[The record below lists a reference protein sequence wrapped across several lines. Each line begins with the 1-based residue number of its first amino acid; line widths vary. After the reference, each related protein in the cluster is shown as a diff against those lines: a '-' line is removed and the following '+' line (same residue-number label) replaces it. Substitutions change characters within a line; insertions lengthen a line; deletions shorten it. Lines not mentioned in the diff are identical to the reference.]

1 MADEIKFSCSGGW
14 AAKLAPKTLEQILKS
29 LPRGVRDDNLIVGYE
44 SKDDAAVYKINDQVS
59 IIETL
64 DFFPSMVEDPYLFGQ
79 IAATNSLSD
88 VWAMGGRPIM
98 ALNIAAFPDGM
109 DADTIG
115 KVLKGGAEKVIE
127 AGCTL
132 CGGHTI
138 VDEVAKYG
146 LSVTGLVD
154 TKRVLTN
161 NGVKVGDMII
171 LTKPLGVGILLT
183 AHQCEIDTKE
193 DFDAAVKSMT
203 TLNKYA
209 AEILFKYHVN
219 ALTDVTGFGLFTHL
233 NEMLDDKAS
242 AKLYIDKIP
251 SINENVKKYAEDDY
265 YTGGSQRNEDMIKD
279 KIDFGKCPD
288 WVKLLGYDPQTSGG
302 LLASIDEKDVDKA
315 MDELMKLDIKSSV
328 VGEIIDKKDKS
339 IYMVW

>member
-1 MADEIKFSCSGGW
+1 M
-14 AAKLAPKTLEQILKS
+14 APKTLEQVLKS
-29 LPRGVRDDNLIVGYE
+29 LPKGEIDKNLIVGYE
-44 SKDDAAVYKINDQVS
+44 SKDDAAVYKINDDVS

-88 VWAMGGRPIM
+88 VWAMGGKPVM
-98 ALNIAAFPDGM
+98 ALNIAAFPEDM
-109 DADTIG
+109 DVEVLG

-138 VDEVAKYG
+138 VDETPKYG
-146 LSVTGLVD
+146 LSVTGIVD
-154 TKRVLTN
+154 TKKVLTN
-161 NGVKVGDMII
+161 NGVVAGDKII

-183 AHQCEIDTKE
+183 AHQCEVDTKD

-209 AEILFKYHVN
+209 AEILFKYKVH
-219 ALTDVTGFGLFTHL
+219 ALTDVTGFGLFNHL
-233 NEMLDDKAS
+233 NEMLDNKNS

-251 SINENVKKYAEDDY
+251 AVNKNVEKYVKEDY
-265 YTGGSQRNEDMIKD
+265 YTGGAIRNEDAIKD
-279 KIDFGKCPD
+279 KMDFGSAPD
-288 WVKLLGYDPQTSGG
+288 WIKQLGYDPQTSGG
-302 LLASIDEKDVDKA
+302 LLCSIAADDADKA
-315 MDELMKLDIKSSV
+315 MDELSKLEIKSAI
-328 VGEIIDKKDKS
+328 VGEIIEKKEKA
-339 IYMVW
+339 IYMI

>member
-1 MADEIKFSCSGGW
+1 MEQV
-14 AAKLAPKTLEQILKS
+14 LAS
-29 LPRGVRDDNLIVGYE
+29 LPKGIKDENLIVGYE
-44 SKDDAAVYKINDQVS
+44 SKDDAAVYKINDDVS

-109 DADTIG
+109 EPETIG

-127 AGCTL
+127 AGCAL

-138 VDEVAKYG
+138 VDEIPKYG
-146 LSVTGLVD
+146 LSVTGIVD

-161 NGVKVGDMII
+161 NGVKVGDKII
-171 LTKPLGVGILLT
+171 LTKPLGMGILLT
-183 AHQCEIDTKE
+183 AHQCDIDTKE
-193 DFDAAVKSMT
+193 DFDMMIKSMT

-209 AEILFKYHVN
+209 AEILFKYKIN
-219 ALTDVTGFGLFTHL
+219 ALTDVTGFGLFNHL

-242 AKLYIDKIP
+242 AKLYINNIP
-251 SINENVKKYAEDDY
+251 SATANVKVFAEDDY
-265 YTGGSQRNEDMIKD
+265 YTGGSQRNEDAIKD
-279 KIDFGKCPD
+279 KIDFGNCPE
-288 WVKLLGYDPQTSGG
+288 WIKLLGYDPQTSGG
-302 LLASIDEKDVDKA
+302 LLCSIDANDADKA
-315 MDELMKLDIKSSV
+315 MEELSKLELKSAI
-328 VGEIIDKKDKS
+328 VGEIIEKDSKC
-339 IYMVW
+339 IYMV

>member
-1 MADEIKFSCSGGW
+1 M
-14 AAKLAPKTLEQILKS
+14 EQVLKS
-29 LPRGVRDDNLIVGYE
+29 LPKGIKDENLIVGYE
-44 SKDDAAVYKINDQVS
+44 SKDDAAVYKINDEVS

-109 DADTIG
+109 KPEIIG
-115 KVLKGGAEKVIE
+115 EVLRGGAEKVIE

-146 LSVTGLVD
+146 LSVTGIVD

-161 NGVKVGDMII
+161 NGVKVGDKVI

-183 AHQCEIDTKE
+183 AHQCEVDIKE
-193 DFDAAVKSMT
+193 DFEMAVKSMT

-209 AEILFKYHVN
+209 AEILLKYNVH
-219 ALTDVTGFGLFTHL
+219 ALTDVTGFGLFNHL
-233 NEMLDDKAS
+233 DEMLDGNAS
-242 AKLYIDKIP
+242 ANIYKDKLP
-251 SINENVKKYAEDDY
+251 SVNDNVKKYAEDDY
-265 YTGGSQRNEDMIKD
+265 YTGGSQRNEDMIKN
-279 KIDFGKCPD
+279 KIDFGDAPE
-288 WVKLLGYDPQTSGG
+288 WIKLLGYDPQTSGG
-302 LLASIDEKDVDKA
+302 LLCSIDEKDADKA
-315 MDELMKLDIKSSV
+315 MDELSKLELKSAI
-328 VGEIIDKKDKS
+328 VGEIVEKKDKA
-339 IYMVW
+339 IYLI

>member
-1 MADEIKFSCSGGW
+1 M
-14 AAKLAPKTLEQILKS
+14 APKTLEEVLKS
-29 LPRGVRDDNLIVGYE
+29 LPKGIKDDNLIVGYE
-44 SKDDAAVYKINDQVS
+44 SKDDAAVYKINDEVS

-88 VWAMGGRPIM
+88 VWAMGGKPVM

-109 DADTIG
+109 NPETIG

-138 VDEVAKYG
+138 VDETVKYG
-146 LSVTGLVD
+146 LSVTGIVD
-154 TKRVLTN
+154 TKKILTN
-161 NGVKVGDMII
+161 NGVKVGDKII

-193 DFDAAVKSMT
+193 DFDAVIKSMT

-209 AEILFKYHVN
+209 AEILFKYNVS
-219 ALTDVTGFGLFTHL
+219 ALTDVTGFGLFNHL
-233 NEMLDDKAS
+233 NEMLDDKQS

-251 SINENVKKYAEDDY
+251 TVNANVKKYVEDDY
-265 YTGGSQRNEDMIKD
+265 YTGGAIRNEDAIKN
-279 KIDFGKCPD
+279 KIDFGNTPEWLKQ
-288 WVKLLGYDPQTSGG
+288 VGYDPQTSGG
-302 LLASIDEKDVDKA
+302 LLCSIDASDAEKA
-315 MDELMKLDIKSSV
+315 LEELSKLDIRSSI
-328 VGEIIDKKDKS
+328 VGEVIEKKEKA
-339 IYMVW
+339 IYMI

>member
-1 MADEIKFSCSGGW
+1 M
-14 AAKLAPKTLEQILKS
+14 APKTLEEVLKS
-29 LPRGVRDDNLIVGYE
+29 LPKGIKDDNLIVGYE
-44 SKDDAAVYKINDQVS
+44 SKDDAAVYKINDDVS

-88 VWAMGGRPIM
+88 VWAMGGKPVM

-109 DADTIG
+109 NPETIG

-138 VDEVAKYG
+138 VDETVKYG
-146 LSVTGLVD
+146 LSVTGIVD

-161 NGVKVGDMII
+161 NGVKSGDKII

-209 AEILFKYHVN
+209 AEILFKYKVS
-219 ALTDVTGFGLFTHL
+219 ALTDVTGFGLFNHL
-233 NEMLDDKAS
+233 NEMLDGKMS

-251 SINENVKKYAEDDY
+251 TVNENVKKYAEDDY
-265 YTGGSQRNEDMIKD
+265 FTGGAIRNEDAIKD
-279 KIDFGKCPD
+279 KIDFGNTPEWIKQ
-288 WVKLLGYDPQTSGG
+288 VGYDPQTSGG
-302 LLASIDEKDVDKA
+302 LLCSISAEDADKA
-315 MDELMKLDIKSSV
+315 IEELSKLELRS
-328 VGEIIDKKDKS
+328 EIIGEVIKKNEKA
-339 IYMVW
+339 IHLV

>member
-1 MADEIKFSCSGGW
+1 MLASLQKGIKDE
-14 AAKLAPKTLEQILKS
+14 
-29 LPRGVRDDNLIVGYE
+29 NLIVGYE
-44 SKDDAAVYKINDQVS
+44 SKDDAAVYKINDDVS

-109 DADTIG
+109 EPETIG

-127 AGCTL
+127 AGCAL

-138 VDEVAKYG
+138 VDEIPKYG
-146 LSVTGLVD
+146 LSVTGIVD

-161 NGVKVGDMII
+161 NGVKVGDKII
-171 LTKPLGVGILLT
+171 LTKPLGMGILLT

-193 DFDAAVKSMT
+193 DFDMMIKSMT

-209 AEILFKYHVN
+209 AEILFKYKIN
-219 ALTDVTGFGLFTHL
+219 ALTDVTGFGLFNHL

-242 AKLYIDKIP
+242 AKLYINNIP
-251 SINENVKKYAEDDY
+251 SATANVKVFAEDYY
-265 YTGGSQRNEDMIKD
+265 YTGGSQRNEDAIKD
-279 KIDFGKCPD
+279 KIDFGNCPE
-288 WVKLLGYDPQTSGG
+288 WIKLLGYDPQTSGG
-302 LLASIDEKDVDKA
+302 LLCSIDANDADKA
-315 MDELMKLDIKSSV
+315 MEELSKLELKSAI
-328 VGEIIDKKDKS
+328 VGEIIEKDSKC
-339 IYMVW
+339 IYMV

>member
-1 MADEIKFSCSGGW
+1 M
-14 AAKLAPKTLEQILKS
+14 APKTLEEVLKS
-29 LPRGVRDDNLIVGYE
+29 LPKGIKDDSLIVGYE
-44 SKDDAAVYKINDQVS
+44 SKDDAAVYKINEEVS

-88 VWAMGGRPIM
+88 VWAMGGKPVM
-98 ALNIAAFPDGM
+98 ALNIAAFPEGM
-109 DADTIG
+109 NHETIG

-138 VDEVAKYG
+138 VDETVKYG
-146 LSVTGLVD
+146 LSVTGIVD
-154 TKRVLTN
+154 TKKILTN
-161 NGVKVGDMII
+161 NGVKVGDKII

-193 DFDAAVKSMT
+193 DFDAVIKSMT

-209 AEILFKYHVN
+209 AEILFKYNVS
-219 ALTDVTGFGLFTHL
+219 ALTDVTGFGLFNHL
-233 NEMLDDKAS
+233 NEMLDDKQS

-251 SINENVKKYAEDDY
+251 TVNANVKKYVEDDY
-265 YTGGSQRNEDMIKD
+265 YTGGAIRNEDAIKN
-279 KIDFGKCPD
+279 KIDFGNTPEWLKQ
-288 WVKLLGYDPQTSGG
+288 VGYDPQTSGG
-302 LLASIDEKDVDKA
+302 LLCSIDASDAEKA
-315 MDELMKLDIKSSV
+315 LEELSKLDIRSSI
-328 VGEIIDKKDKS
+328 VGEVIEKKEKA
-339 IYMVW
+339 IYMI

>member
-1 MADEIKFSCSGGW
+1 MS
-14 AAKLAPKTLEQILKS
+14 PKTLEQVLKS
-29 LPRGVRDDNLIVGYE
+29 LPKGEIDKNLIVGYE
-44 SKDDAAVYKINDQVS
+44 SKDDAAVYKINDEVS

-109 DADTIG
+109 NTDIIA

-138 VDEVAKYG
+138 VDETPKYG
-146 LSVTGLVD
+146 LSVTGIVD
-154 TKRVLTN
+154 TKRVLKN
-161 NGVKVGDMII
+161 NGVKVGDKII

-183 AHQCEIDTKE
+183 AHQCEVDTKD
-193 DFDAAVKSMT
+193 DFNAAIQSMT

-209 AEILFKYHVN
+209 AEILLKYRVN
-219 ALTDVTGFGLFTHL
+219 ALTDVTGFGLFIHL
-233 NEMLDDKAS
+233 NEMLDGKCS
-242 AKLYIDKIP
+242 AKLLKDKIP
-251 SINENVKKYAEDDY
+251 IVNENVKKYVEDDY
-265 YTGGSQRNEDMIKD
+265 YTGGSVRNEDAIKD
-279 KIDFGKCPD
+279 KIDFGDTPN
-288 WVKLLGYDPQTSGG
+288 WLKLVGYDPQTSGG
-302 LLASIDEKDVDKA
+302 LLCSIDPNDVDKA
-315 MDELMKLDIKSSV
+315 MEELSKLELKSALI
-328 VGEIIDKKDKS
+328 GEVIDKKDKA
-339 IYMVW
+339 IYIV

>member
-1 MADEIKFSCSGGW
+1 M
-14 AAKLAPKTLEQILKS
+14 LAS
-29 LPRGVRDDNLIVGYE
+29 LPKGIKDENLIVGYE
-44 SKDDAAVYKINDQVS
+44 SKDDAAVYKINDDVS

-64 DFFPSMVEDPYLFGQ
+64 DFFPPMVEDPYLFGQ

-109 DADTIG
+109 EPETIG

-127 AGCTL
+127 AGCAL

-138 VDEVAKYG
+138 VDEIPKYG
-146 LSVTGLVD
+146 LSVTGIVD

-161 NGVKVGDMII
+161 NGVKVGDKII
-171 LTKPLGVGILLT
+171 LTKPLGMGILLT

-193 DFDAAVKSMT
+193 DFDMMIKSMT

-209 AEILFKYHVN
+209 AEILFKYKIN
-219 ALTDVTGFGLFTHL
+219 ALTDVTGFGLFNHL

-242 AKLYIDKIP
+242 AKLYINNIP
-251 SINENVKKYAEDDY
+251 SATANVKVFAEDDY
-265 YTGGSQRNEDMIKD
+265 YTGGSQRNEDAIKD
-279 KIDFGKCPD
+279 KIDFGNCPE
-288 WVKLLGYDPQTSGG
+288 WIKLLGYDPQTSGG
-302 LLASIDEKDVDKA
+302 LLCSIDANDADKA
-315 MDELMKLDIKSSV
+315 MEELSKLELKSAI
-328 VGEIIDKKDKS
+328 VGEIIEKNSKC
-339 IYMVW
+339 IYMV

>member
-1 MADEIKFSCSGGW
+1 M
-14 AAKLAPKTLEQILKS
+14 APKTLEEVLKS
-29 LPRGVRDDNLIVGYE
+29 LPKGIKDDNLIVGYE
-44 SKDDAAVYKINDQVS
+44 SKDDAAVYKINEEVS

-88 VWAMGGRPIM
+88 VWAMGGKPVM

-109 DADTIG
+109 NPETIG

-138 VDEVAKYG
+138 VDETPKYG
-146 LSVTGLVD
+146 LSVTGIVD
-154 TKRVLTN
+154 TKKILTN
-161 NGVKVGDMII
+161 NGVKAGDKII

-183 AHQCEIDTKE
+183 AHQCEVDTKE
-193 DFDAAVKSMT
+193 DFDAVIKSMT

-209 AEILFKYHVN
+209 AEILFKYRVS
-219 ALTDVTGFGLFTHL
+219 ALTDVTGFGLFNHL
-233 NEMLDDKAS
+233 NEMLDDKQS

-251 SINENVKKYAEDDY
+251 TVNANVKKYVEDDY
-265 YTGGSQRNEDMIKD
+265 YTGGAIRNEDAIKN
-279 KIDFGKCPD
+279 KIDFGNTPEWLKQ
-288 WVKLLGYDPQTSGG
+288 VGYDPQTSGG
-302 LLASIDEKDVDKA
+302 LLCSIDASDAEKA
-315 MDELMKLDIKSSV
+315 LEELSKLDIRSSI
-328 VGEIIDKKDKS
+328 VGEVIEKKEKA
-339 IYMVW
+339 IYMI

>member
-1 MADEIKFSCSGGW
+1 M
-14 AAKLAPKTLEQILKS
+14 APKTLEKVLES
-29 LPRGVRDDNLIVGYE
+29 LPKGIKDDNLIVGYE
-44 SKDDAAVYKINDQVS
+44 SKDDAAVYKINDEVS

-88 VWAMGGRPIM
+88 VWAMGGKPVM

-109 DADTIG
+109 DPEIIA

-138 VDEVAKYG
+138 VDETAKYG
-146 LSVTGLVD
+146 LSVTGIVD
-154 TKRVLTN
+154 TKKVLKN
-161 NGVKVGDMII
+161 NGVKVGDKII

-183 AHQCEIDTKE
+183 AHQCEVDTKE

-209 AEILFKYHVN
+209 AEILFKYKIN
-219 ALTDVTGFGLFTHL
+219 ALTDVTGFGLFNHL
-233 NEMLDDKAS
+233 NEMLDGKQS
-242 AKLYIDKIP
+242 AKLYKDKMP
-251 SINENVKKYAEDDY
+251 TVNANVKKYVEDDY
-265 YTGGSQRNEDMIKD
+265 YTGGAIKNEDAIKG
-279 KIDFGKCPD
+279 KIDFGD
-288 WVKLLGYDPQTSGG
+288 TEEWIRQVGFDPQTSGG
-302 LLASIDEKDVDKA
+302 LLCSIDASDVDKA
-315 MDELMKLDIKSSV
+315 MEELSKLEIKSAI
-328 VGEIIDKKDKS
+328 VGEVIEKKEKA
-339 IYMVW
+339 IYMI

>member
-1 MADEIKFSCSGGW
+1 M
-14 AAKLAPKTLEQILKS
+14 APKTLEQVLKS
-29 LPRGVRDDNLIVGYE
+29 LPKGEIDKNLIVGYE
-44 SKDDAAVYKINDQVS
+44 SKDDAAVYKINDDVS

-88 VWAMGGRPIM
+88 VWAMGGKPVM
-98 ALNIAAFPDGM
+98 ALNIAAFPEDM
-109 DADTIG
+109 DVEVLG

-138 VDEVAKYG
+138 VDETPKYG
-146 LSVTGLVD
+146 LSVTGIVD
-154 TKRVLTN
+154 TKKVLTN
-161 NGVKVGDMII
+161 NGVVAGDKII

-183 AHQCEIDTKE
+183 AHQCEVDTKD

-209 AEILFKYHVN
+209 AEILFKYKVH
-219 ALTDVTGFGLFTHL
+219 ALTDVTGFGLFNHL
-233 NEMLDDKAS
+233 NEMLGNKNS

-251 SINENVKKYAEDDY
+251 VVNNNVEKYVKDDY
-265 YTGGSQRNEDMIKD
+265 YTGGAIRNEDAIKD
-279 KIDFGKCPD
+279 KMDFGSAPD
-288 WVKLLGYDPQTSGG
+288 WIKQLGYDPQTSGG
-302 LLASIDEKDVDKA
+302 LLCSIAADDADKA
-315 MDELMKLDIKSSV
+315 MDELSKLEIKSAI
-328 VGEIIDKKDKS
+328 VGEIIEKKEKA
-339 IYMVW
+339 IYMI